1 MHRAPRSWLLAVL
14 LLQAGVVG
22 AVGVGEVAPDFDVP
36 SLRGDGRVSLAQY
49 RGKVVLLD
57 FWASWCG
64 PCAASVP
71 HYRELRSGLAGR
83 GFELV
88 ALGLDENAA
97 DGRAFL
103 DRFAVGYPAGSDPQG
118 TVASRYALKGM
129 PYAVLIDRDGIVRV
143 THTGFEPAD
152 FERLRARIEQLLQEG
167 DG

>member
-1 MHRAPRSWLLAVL
+1 MHRAPRYGLLVVL
-14 LLQAGVVG
+14 LLQAGG
-22 AVGVGEVAPDFDVP
+22 AGAIKVGEVAPDFDVA
-36 SLRGDGRVSLAQY
+36 SLRGDGRVSLAQH

-57 FWASWCG
+57 FWASWCV

-71 HYRELRSGLAGR
+71 HYQQLRSALSGR

-88 ALGLDENAA
+88 ALGLDENVA

-103 DRFAVGYPAGSDPQG
+103 DRFAVGYPAGSDPEG

-129 PYAVLIDRDGIVRV
+129 PYAVLIDRDGVVRA
-143 THTGFEPAD
+143 THVGFEPAD
-152 FERLRARIEQLLQEG
+152 IEGLRARIEQLLRDG